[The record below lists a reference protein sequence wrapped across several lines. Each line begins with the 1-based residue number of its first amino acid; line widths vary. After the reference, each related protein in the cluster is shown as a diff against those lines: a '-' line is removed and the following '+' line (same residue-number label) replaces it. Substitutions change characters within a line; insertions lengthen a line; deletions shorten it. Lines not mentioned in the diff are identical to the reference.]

1 MAVTTDVLRQ
11 LKSIWQLAFNEPPAA
26 IDGFFAIAFSP
37 DRCRYLT
44 ENGVPVS
51 ALYWLDCEYEGG
63 KLAYIYAVATHPDHC
78 GKGLASQLLNETHAH
93 LKALG
98 YAGAV
103 LKPANGLFPF
113 YERLGYKTSGYIRRF
128 SAEAS
133 NNPIP
138 IRQLSAAAYGLLRRS
153 YLPENGIRQEGVTLD
168 FLDTF
173 AAFYA
178 SEDALVCVAKEEP
191 VILEY
196 LGNRNSAPGILAS
209 LEINSAE
216 IPTPGDE
223 IPFAMFYPLNCTKTP
238 GYLGI
243 TLE

>member
-1 MAVTTDVLRQ
+1 MTTDILCR
-11 LKSIWQLAFNEPPAA
+11 LKSIWQLAFKEPVEA
-26 IDGFFAIAFSP
+26 IEGFFANAFSP

-44 ENGVPVS
+44 ENGTPVS
-51 ALYWLDCEYEGG
+51 ALYWFDCEYEGG

-78 GKGLASQLLNETHAH
+78 GKGLASKLMAETHAH

-113 YERLGYKTSGYIRRF
+113 YERLGYQTCGYIRRF
-128 SAEAS
+128 SAQAS
-133 NNPIP
+133 NISVP
-138 IRQLSAAAYGLLRRS
+138 IRRLSAAEYGLFRRT
-153 YLPENGIRQEGVTLD
+153 YLPENGIRQEGITLD
-168 FLDTF
+168 FLSSF
-173 AAFYA
+173 ASFYA
-178 SEDALVCVAKEEP
+178 SDDALVCVGKEDP
-191 VILEY
+191 VIFEY
-196 LGNRNSAPGILAS
+196 LGNPHSAPGILAS
-209 LEINSAE
+209 LGIKTAE
-216 IPTPGDE
+216 IPTSGNE